1 MSLSHDLGTALKT
14 AKLETIF
21 GQDDVKLQLKSA
33 LLAGHHSL
41 IVGPPGVGKTTLAK
55 SVAELLPSIE
65 VNDCPWNCDPKQP
78 QCPHCSGKTVKTVKI
93 SGQERLVRVQG
104 SPDLT
109 AEDLFGDIDP
119 VKALEFGPLSVEAFT
134 PGKLF
139 RANNGI
145 LFFDEINRAPEKL
158 QNALLQVLEEGKIT
172 LGSYDVDFHVRFVL
186 IATMNPADVNTE
198 KLSDVLLDRFDVVHM
213 TYPETI
219 DIEKKIVRSK
229 HRDSTGLLTGNI
241 KWNPDVLKNKDDVET
256 SSLFLTGSRGTV
268 ISDDLLHFA
277 VAFVRALRAD
287 KDLEKVPGVRAT
299 LALVARSQSV
309 AELMGRASVVLEDI
323 ASVIISVLAHRITLK
338 PSLRYVREADAF
350 VSEKFAAF
358 TVKETK
364 NLKTTGGDRL

>member
-1 MSLSHDLGTALKT
+1 MNQLGNILKT
-14 AKLETIF
+14 ADFTSIL
-21 GQDDVKLQLKSA
+21 GQNNIKQQLKSA
-33 LLAGHHSL
+33 LLADHHIL
-41 IVGPPGVGKTTLAK
+41 IIGAPGVGKTTLAK
-55 SVAELLPSIE
+55 NVAQLLPSIE
-65 VNDCPWNCDPKQP
+65 VNDCPWYCDPKQP
-78 QCPHCSGKTVKTVKI
+78 QCPHCTGRNVKTVTI
-93 SGQERLVRVQG
+93 SGHERFVRVQG

-109 AEDLFGDIDP
+109 AEDLLGDIDP
-119 VKALEFGPLSVEAFT
+119 IKALEFGPLSVEAFT

-139 RANNGI
+139 KANNGI

-172 LGSYDVDFHVRFVL
+172 LGSYDVDFHVEFIL
-186 IATMNPADVNTE
+186 IATMNPADTNTE
-198 KLSDVLLDRFDVVHM
+198 KLSDVLLDRFDVIHM
-213 TYPETI
+213 GYPETLI
-219 DIEKKIVRSK
+219 IEKKIVRSK

-241 KWNPDVLKNKDDVET
+241 KWNPDELKNKDDVET